1 MNNES
6 AKLVSIIE
14 SLQREVAGL
23 KEENMKLKGQILLLL
38 AENKRLHAIISKD
51 SSNSSKPPST
61 DIGKKQKNNSR
72 QKTSRKCGG
81 QEGHKGSSLS
91 PVEKPDNTVVLTPTK
106 CKCGYCFN
114 GNESVFRNEKR
125 QVFDIP
131 PPKSEVTEYVSGVYE
146 CPDCKT
152 MNQHEFP
159 GHVKSTVQYGPVLKS
174 YAIYLMNYQLLPYKR
189 TSELFANMH
198 DLPVSEGSLNNFL
211 REYDVLIEAPVTQIK
226 QNIIDAETVH
236 FDESGL
242 YCQGKRDWV
251 HVASNQL
258 FTYYHHHESR
268 GIKAVEDA
276 GILEYFRGTAVHDYW
291 KTYYKFDSC
300 SHSLCNAHHL
310 RDLQG
315 IFDTTGLQ
323 WAKDMKELFSEMK
336 KEVDKAKA
344 NGLKSLP
351 PEKLDS
357 LTDKFNDLIA
367 KGYKET
373 PPPVAKKKGARGRPL
388 RGKPLSLLDRFE
400 ERTNEILDFIFDFEK
415 PFDNNQAERDIRM
428 IKVKQKISGSFR
440 SSEMAQAFCRIR
452 SFISTAIKH
461 NKNILNV
468 IADVYKGETF
478 LYQH

>member
-1 MNNES
+1 M
-6 AKLVSIIE
+6 
-14 SLQREVAGL
+14 
-23 KEENMKLKGQILLLL
+23 
-38 AENKRLHAIISKD
+38 
-51 SSNSSKPPST
+51 
-61 DIGKKQKNNSR
+61 
-72 QKTSRKCGG
+72 
-81 QEGHKGSSLS
+81 
-91 PVEKPDNTVVLTPTK
+91 
-106 CKCGYCFN
+106 
-114 GNESVFRNEKR
+114 FRDEKR
-125 QVFDIP
+125 QIFDIP
-131 PPKSEVTEYVSGVYE
+131 PPKFEVTEYVSGVYE
-146 CPDCKT
+146 CPNCKT
-152 MNQHEFP
+152 MNQHAFP
-159 GHVKSTVQYGPVLKS
+159 EHVKSAVQYGPVLKS

-189 TSELFANMH
+189 TSELLANMYG
-198 DLPVSEGSLNNFL
+198 LPVSEGSLNNFL
-211 REYDVLIEAPVTQIK
+211 KGYDVLIEEPVTQIK
-226 QNIIDAETVH
+226 QNIIGAETVH

-276 GILEYFRGTAVHDYW
+276 GILEHFRGTAVHDYW

-315 IFDTTGLQ
+315 IFDTTSLQ

-336 KEVDKAKA
+336 KGVDKAKA

-351 PEKLDS
+351 SNKLNR
-357 LTDKFNDLIA
+357 LTDRFNALIA
-367 KGYKET
+367 RGYNET
-373 PPPVAKKKGARGRPL
+373 PLPVAKKKGVRGRPP
-388 RGKPLSLLDRFE
+388 RGKPLAMLDRFE

-428 IKVKQKISGSFR
+428 IKVKQKVSGSFR
-440 SSEMAQAFCRIR
+440 NSEMAQAFCRIR